1 MTADSTDIKFAC
13 PQCGQSIS
21 VDASGAG
28 LHANCPTCQHPLVIP
43 SRGSLH
49 DRSYGEAAPP
59 AGRMAFAGEDAAIA
73 AAELQER
80 RAELAAVQRRSDES
94 ERALAAAEKEN
105 ARLQQQ
111 LKQARDEGGQH
122 ASVAAEVPGLQAER
136 QQLQSELAGSE
147 HHAAV
152 ATAEVS
158 ALQAGRQQLQS
169 ELARSEHR
177 AAAAETQLEEA
188 RAVISKLGAQLVAV
202 EENRAQWE
210 QAFAQTTEQT
220 DASERQIAAQTA
232 DLNTAL
238 ATARSEIETLTGEGA
253 ALRQQLE
260 SAQAE
265 ARAAAAAAEEKL
277 TAARRQL
284 QSAEAE
290 HLSLTDRYATVRVE
304 AATLRHDLSEIHS
317 GRELLALRERF
328 NALETDHLRITGAHA
343 RSTNELDD
351 LTAAAE
357 QLRADLAEARERGA
371 DAERRAEA
379 ASDSA
384 LKRDNDVLRGIVE
397 RQNAVG
403 AESFAELRRLRRA
416 RLSLRILYGFITL
429 GVLGL
434 AALAIQY
441 LPAAAKHFLHDW
453 FGL

>member
-94 ERALAAAEKEN
+94 ERALAVAEKEN

-122 ASVAAEVPGLQAER
+122 ASVAAEVPGLQAE
-136 QQLQSELAGSE
+136 
-147 HHAAV
+147 
-152 ATAEVS
+152 
-158 ALQAGRQQLQS
+158 RQQLQS

-357 QLRADLAEARERGA
+357 KLRADLAEARERGA

-403 AESFAELRRLRRA
+403 AEGFAELRRLRRA